1 MLRKL
6 IKYYFPFILAQTFV
20 LICAAQNDLPAE
32 SSGNIQF
39 YLDDATFYNNDKIYH
54 ELYVMIFTDNLKLTS
69 KNNTNFAD
77 LSLSLNIKKSN
88 GEIKYDEQWQTEA
101 EILIDTSKFGSKVI
115 YDQWSRVFEP
125 GVYKLELEVRDN
137 IGGNVGTVRK
147 EIEITAPAQQNLYLS
162 EIQFASDIVRD
173 AEEQNIFNKGVL
185 TVIPNPSRRYGILNP
200 LLYFY
205 FEIYNKKIEQTKN
218 ITVSY
223 EIESIDGTSLRSFN
237 EKTINITGAASGV
250 PNGFNVSA
258 IASGIYYL
266 VIKVVDSAEQLT
278 IQERR
283 PFEVIQMDYLEKSP
297 MLTEEQAEV
306 FGEMVKAI
314 STQKNYEL
322 YQNLNLASKA
332 KFLVQF
338 WKQNDPDPTTDEN
351 EVFDRLMQ
359 RYQYAN
365 EHFSWGKLEGWKT
378 DRGKV
383 LLKNGMPDNIQRYH
397 SEESTFPY
405 EIWEYQERR
414 NYIYVFGDLRND
426 GRYSLLHSNKEG
438 EVYNPY
444 WKDELNRM

>member
-6 IKYYFPFILAQTFV
+6 IKYYFPLFLAQTFA
-20 LICAAQNDLPAE
+20 LICAAQNDLPAV
-32 SSGNIQF
+32 SSGNVQF

-54 ELYVMIFTDNLKLTS
+54 ELYVMIFTDNLKLTP
-69 KNNTNFAD
+69 KNNSNYAD
-77 LSLSLNIKKSN
+77 LSLSLSIKKSN
-88 GEIKYDEQWQTEA
+88 GEIQFIEQWQTEA
-101 EILIDTSKFGSKVI
+101 EIINDTSKISSKVI
-115 YDQWSRVFEP
+115 YDQWYRAFDP
-125 GVYKLELEVRDN
+125 GIYKLELEVKDN
-137 IGGNVGTVRK
+137 IGGNSGLVRK
-147 EIEITAPAQQNLYLS
+147 ELEINSSPQQNLYLS
-162 EIQFASDIVRD
+162 EIQFASDIIKG
-173 AEEQNIFNKGVL
+173 AEENNIFNKGGI

-205 FEIYNKKIEQTKN
+205 FEIYNGQIEQSRSLT
-218 ITVSY
+218 ISY
-223 EIESIDGTSLRSFN
+223 EIESINGTSLRSFN
-237 EKTINITGAASGV
+237 EKTINISGAASGIS
-250 PNGFNVSA
+250 NGFNVSA
-258 IASGIYYL
+258 FASGIYYL
-266 VIKVVDSAEQLT
+266 VINVADSAKNLAVKV
-278 IQERR
+278 RR

-297 MLTEEQAEV
+297 ILTEEQAEI
-306 FGEMVKAI
+306 FGEMIRAI
-314 STQKNYEL
+314 STQRNYEL
-322 YQNLNLASKA
+322 YHNLNLASKA

-351 EVFDRLMQ
+351 EVFNRLMQ

-378 DRGKV
+378 DRGKI

-405 EIWEYQERR
+405 EIWEYQDRK

-426 GRYSLLHSNKEG
+426 GRFSLLHSNKEG